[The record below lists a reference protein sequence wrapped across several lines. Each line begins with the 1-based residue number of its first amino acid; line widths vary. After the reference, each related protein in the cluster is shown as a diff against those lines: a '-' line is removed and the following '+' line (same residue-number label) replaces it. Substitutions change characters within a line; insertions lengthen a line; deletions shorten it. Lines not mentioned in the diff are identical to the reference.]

1 MLGGDGVERA
11 LLVRRRVEVVEAVRH
26 VVHRVVAAVLWRR
39 RRPHLDAAAVLDL
52 LGDVVRVVAQEV
64 EELQPR
70 VVAEVGLDEA
80 PDLKRVS
87 SVKFDEY

>member
-1 MLGGDGVERA
+1 MLIISNYN
-11 LLVRRRVEVVEAVRH
+11 
-26 VVHRVVAAVLWRR
+26 
-39 RRPHLDAAAVLDL
+39 HLDAAAVLYL

-80 PDLKRVS
+80 PDLKRVHQS
-87 SVKFDEY
+87 SLMKYVPS

>member
-1 MLGGDGVERA
+1 MNNND
-11 LLVRRRVEVVEAVRH
+11 
-26 VVHRVVAAVLWRR
+26 
-39 RRPHLDAAAVLDL
+39 HLDAAAVLYL

-80 PDLKRVS
+80 PDLKRV
-87 SVKFDEY
+87 